1 MTSRLSLFKAQQL
14 VYNRTAVTESVLTL
28 FAGSEETHDGR
39 VDVSGCGVTRSC
51 GVHLWQ
57 YVLVAQDGP
66 DRSLEGQI

>member
-51 GVHLWQ
+51 GVHL
-57 YVLVAQDGP
+57 
-66 DRSLEGQI
+66 